1 MDWKRK
7 KVFIEKDIDQ
17 LLENWDNWSNSEDG
31 IDEDSSEEEAE
42 LQNNDNIQ
50 NMELDLGTLL
60 QNSGN
65 NSKVSYL

>member
-1 MDWKRK
+1 MDRKRK
-7 KVFIEKDIDQ
+7 KVLTEKDIDQ

-42 LQNNDNIQ
+42 LQNHDNIQ
-50 NMELDLGTLL
+50 NVELDLDALL

-65 NSKVSYL
+65 NSIVAYL